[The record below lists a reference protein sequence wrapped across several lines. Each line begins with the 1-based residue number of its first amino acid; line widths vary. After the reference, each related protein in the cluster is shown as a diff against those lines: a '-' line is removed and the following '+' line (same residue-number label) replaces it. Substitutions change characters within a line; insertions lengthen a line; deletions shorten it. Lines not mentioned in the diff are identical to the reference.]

1 MMAYDYAPDRR
12 GLRRSRRSLRRDPLL
27 VAAAVVCAVLF
38 LLLLAQAAYGGTFA
52 LSGDHVVVAPGQTL
66 WSIAGQHYPG
76 DDVRARVDQIIAA
89 NHLPSAALQ
98 AGQTLVLPAP

>member
-1 MMAYDYAPDRR
+1 MMAYDFASPRR

-27 VAAAVVCAVLF
+27 VAVALACA
-38 LLLLAQAAYGGTFA
+38 LLLMLLLGQAVYGGTSVGGEQVQVQA
-52 LSGDHVVVAPGQTL
+52 GQTL

-76 DDVRARVDQIIAA
+76 DDVRSRVDQIVAA
-89 NHLPSAALQ
+89 NHLSGGQVQ